1 MKKTK
6 IQDLLPQSQLLGV
19 IDKGLK
25 AYENMLGADVLESNP
40 HYITFVGI
48 LTDCQLDN
56 TVCENFDQIQRL
68 WVKFVN
74 SL

>member
-1 MKKTK
+1 MKVQT
-6 IQDLLPQSQLLGV
+6 ILSQEQLITG

-25 AYENMLGADVLESNP
+25 SYENLLGADVLESNP
-40 HYITFVGI
+40 AYITFVGI

-68 WVKFVN
+68 WGKFVK